1 MTYIKYEIGKKFWT
15 VENNVDGDI
24 GDNYL
29 TKADAVSM
37 AKKMR
42 ADDKET
48 GLDYIGSYSVLEN
61 VVVGKNGNT
70 WIVDN
75 KIVYR
80 TR

>member
-1 MTYIKYEIGKKFWT
+1 MTYIKYKVGVKFWT
-15 VENNVDGDI
+15 VENDADGDI

-29 TKADAVSM
+29 TKADAVNM

-48 GLDYIGSYSVLEN
+48 GLDFLGRYSVLEN
-61 VVVGKNGNT
+61 VVVGRENNA
-70 WIVDN
+70 WLINN
-75 KIVYR
+75 KVVYR